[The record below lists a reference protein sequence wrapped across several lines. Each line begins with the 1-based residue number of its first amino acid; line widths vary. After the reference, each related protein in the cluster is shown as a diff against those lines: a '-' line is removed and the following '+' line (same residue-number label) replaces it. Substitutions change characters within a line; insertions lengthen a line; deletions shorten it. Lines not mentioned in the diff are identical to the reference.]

1 VHMIRLYTYF
11 QKLYLISCLDP
22 KAYFQKLQ
30 INFLGSYCMAIFSW
44 AYYMVH
50 QNTYIVPL
58 SDDLAH
64 PYSMHE
70 VSAAASCGILNHIG
84 FA

>member
-1 VHMIRLYTYF
+1 MIDLQPISERACFKYF
-11 QKLYLISCLDP
+11 SCRYAFYCLDYL
-22 KAYFQKLQ
+22 A
-30 INFLGSYCMAIFSW
+30 AIFTW

-70 VSAAASCGILNHIG
+70 VSAAASCGVLNHIG